1 MSEQHK
7 ATPSSG
13 WNATPEQWADCE
25 IGACLWKPTF
35 KNIAACLLELRARVE
50 ALEATQRPRVFTA
63 AEVAP
68 IVTPITRD
76 RDETGDYIIV
86 HDTPAPAGSL
96 VERVGER
103 IDFGINANQDAEG
116 IALAVLRDIAAWL
129 RDLPG
134 WEGSTL
140 DAIGALLDQEATR

>member
-1 MSEQHK
+1 
-7 ATPSSG
+7 
-13 WNATPEQWADCE
+13 
-25 IGACLWKPTF
+25 
-35 KNIAACLLELRARVE
+35 
-50 ALEATQRPRVFTA
+50 VFTA

-129 RDLPG
+129 RTEDDGLLG
-134 WEGSTL
+134 MGC
-140 DAIGALLDQEATR
+140 DFARLLDQEATR